1 MSILQKVFTE
11 IFQTNGFG
19 GSESISGPGSDLA
32 STEMLRSKL
41 PALFRSFG
49 INRIVDAPCGDMN
62 WMRHVKYG
70 FDLFIGVDVVRDL
83 IERLKTEFPSGNI
96 HFQTANIC
104 EDILP
109 RADAVFCR
117 DCFGHLSFANIRQA
131 TRLLK
136 LSGSQFMITTTFPE
150 VDNSDIHPGGWR
162 QINLEGEPFR
172 WPSPMKLIRENTPDR
187 EDIWTRQKCL
197 GVWPIVALPD

>member
-1 MSILQKVFTE
+1 MSELQKVFTG
-11 IFQTNGFG
+11 IFRNNGFG

-32 STEMLRSKL
+32 STERLRSEL

-62 WMRHVKYG
+62 WMRHVEYE
-70 FDLFIGVDVVRDL
+70 FDFFIGADIVPDL
-83 IERLKTEFPSGNI
+83 ISRLRVEFPSERI

-109 RADAVFCR
+109 QADAVFCR

-136 LSGSQFMITTTFPE
+136 LSGTRFIITTTFPE
-150 VDNSDIHPGGWR
+150 IENSDINAGGWR

-172 WPSPMKLIRENTPDR
+172 WPIPMKLIRENTPER
-187 EDIWTRQKCL
+187 EDTWTRRKCL
-197 GVWPIVALPD
+197 GVWSVMSLPD